1 MLRCGARGRAQDHLA
16 MAAIRF
22 LNTVAAGV
30 HHGLFRSE
38 GVLREVCER
47 IVLPNLRLTPDLL
60 EVFESNFVEYIRR
73 DTEGSDFD
81 TRRRAATELVR
92 SLTAKFPQEVGGR
105 PPCPSPLR
113 SLSGQHL
120 RSARPCNN
128 HRHET

>member
-1 MLRCGARGRAQDHLA
+1 

-22 LNTVAAGV
+22 LTTVATGV

-47 IVLPNLRLTPDLL
+47 IVLPNLRMTDDLL
-60 EVFESNFVEYIRR
+60 EVFEMNYVEYIRR

-92 SLTAKFPQEVGGR
+92 RLTEKFQAEVRAAVCG
-105 PPCPSPLR
+105 C
-113 SLSGQHL
+113 
-120 RSARPCNN
+120 AA
-128 HRHET
+128 

>member
-1 MLRCGARGRAQDHLA
+1 MCGALLHAQDNLA

-22 LNTVAAGV
+22 LTTVARGV

-47 IVLPNLRLTPDLL
+47 IVLPNLRMTEELQ

-81 TRRRAATELVR
+81 TRRRAATELVKN
-92 SLTAKFPQEVGGR
+92 LTERFPQEACPNTLQEALR
-105 PPCPSPLR
+105 HSWPPDEHC
-113 SLSGQHL
+113 
-120 RSARPCNN
+120 
-128 HRHET
+128 